1 MTSQDKLIDRSFAV
15 IGLGLLAVG
24 LYLGLVSA
32 PTDRLMGD
40 VYRIMFVHVPSAWM
54 ALVAYTVVFVAS
66 IAYLFN
72 HDARADAVAES
83 SAEVGVVF
91 NLILLATGSIWGRP
105 TWGVWWTWDPRLTS
119 AAIMLFAFAGY
130 VALRQFV
137 EEPEKRAAWAAVV
150 AILIYVDV
158 PIVYMSV
165 KWWSTLHQPPSS
177 PETVA
182 SPMVMALRSN
192 AFAFL
197 FLYLWFVRQRYHL
210 AMKRQAIEL
219 AEPPAPG
226 GAA

>member
-1 MTSQDKLIDRSFAV
+1 MTSQDKLIDRSFAG
-15 IGLGLLAVG
+15 IGLGLLSYG
-24 LYLGLVSA
+24 LYLGLFGT
-32 PTDRLMGD
+32 PPDRLMGD
-40 VYRIMFVHVPSAWM
+40 VYRIFYVHVPAAWI

-66 IAYLFN
+66 IVYLFG
-72 HDARADAVAES
+72 HDSRADAVAEA

-91 NLILLATGSIWGRP
+91 TLILLATGSIWGRP
-105 TWGVWWTWDPRLTS
+105 TWGVWWTWDPRLTT

-137 EEPEKRAAWAAVV
+137 EDPEKRAAWAAVV

-165 KWWSTLHQPPSS
+165 KWWNSLHQLQSS

-182 SPMVMALRSN
+182 SPMVTALRTN

-210 AMKRQAIEL
+210 ATSRQAVEL
-219 AEPPAPG
+219 SEPPALG
-226 GAA
+226 GAV